1 MLVDSAS
8 RDLQYRRV
16 WHGSVA
22 HNCRRVVIA
31 NPGCGEAVPLE
42 VLKVHTCTELLV
54 APAGEQIRSQVVV
67 VALRVQQHTCLARPF
82 SGLSGTRPSL
92 AATQSIKCIVLPIR
106 GVAISWR
113 RQGSNWIYLPRPA
126 NSSAKRQRAGKLHLV
141 GFRCRQPPPRA
152 QA

>member
-1 MLVDSAS
+1 
-8 RDLQYRRV
+8 
-16 WHGSVA
+16 
-22 HNCRRVVIA
+22 
-31 NPGCGEAVPLE
+31 VPLE

-106 GVAISWR
+106 GVVTR
-113 RQGSNWIYLPRPA
+113 RINRDTERLDLYIDLR
-126 NSSAKRQRAGKLHLV
+126 
-141 GFRCRQPPPRA
+141 
-152 QA
+152 